1 MNYLDLLPD
10 DILQMINRKV
20 KDDYI
25 VKRRLERK
33 ANRRLNQEQKR
44 NAQRREYI
52 SFRFFLFYRNY
63 LRHKYMQKVKNHF
76 ERPFLEILIWNIYTE
91 NYRIREYKYSIIDL
105 ILEDFVII
113 D

>member
-33 ANRRLNQEQKR
+33 ANRRLNREQKD
-44 NAQRREYI
+44 NAKKREYI
-52 SFRFFLFYRNY
+52 SFRFFL
-63 LRHKYMQKVKNHF
+63 
-76 ERPFLEILIWNIYTE
+76 
-91 NYRIREYKYSIIDL
+91 
-105 ILEDFVII
+105 
-113 D
+113 